1 MTAQPNA
8 NALIPTCA
16 VNGQLS
22 FPPVRQTRPVLTSLT
37 APQKFRAGPAIPVIS
52 SREAPALKTI
62 LLVLRITV
70 QKVPGFLDAPA
81 MIPAQAAEGVII
93 SVIFA
98 GETEQEPL
106 AAAAVRIKARWAL
119 TPVDK
124 LSDFQKTKGNHE
136 QAPRLR
142 GLLL

>member
-1 MTAQPNA
+1 MSDSQLRPADFNCEISPCETHPDFDDMTRFKKVEFPEQAGLAA
-8 NALIPTCA
+8 NSLL
-16 VNGQLS
+16 QL
-22 FPPVRQTRPVLTSLT
+22 
-37 APQKFRAGPAIPVIS
+37 
-52 SREAPALKTI
+52 
-62 LLVLRITV
+62 
-70 QKVPGFLDAPA
+70 
-81 MIPAQAAEGVII
+81 IPAQAAEGVII

-124 LSDFQKTKGNHE
+124 LSDFQKTKANHE

>member
-1 MTAQPNA
+1 MTTVP
-8 NALIPTCA
+8 
-16 VNGQLS
+16 LS
-22 FPPVRQTRPVLTSLT
+22 FRAVRATQAVLTS
-37 APQKFRAGPAIPVIS
+37 PIVRQKSAAGLAIPDIKNQ
-52 SREAPALKTI
+52 EARALKTI

-70 QKVPGFLDAPA
+70 QKVPGLLDAPA

-124 LSDFQKTKGNHE
+124 LSDFQKTKGNHK